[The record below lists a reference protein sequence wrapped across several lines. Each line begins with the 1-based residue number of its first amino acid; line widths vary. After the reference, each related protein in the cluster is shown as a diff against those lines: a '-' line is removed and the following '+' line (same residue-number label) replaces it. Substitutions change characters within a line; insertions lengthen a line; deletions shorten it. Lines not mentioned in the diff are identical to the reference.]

1 MFNLLILGTM
11 SQNRKK
17 VTKDLFPFILEEA
30 IEFHLKRR
38 VRKTAVENLVK
49 LGMNET
55 TASRYI
61 SSLSNMLIGKCY
73 ESTMSISAT
82 EYFLDRIF
90 IDFGEDK
97 LSWALYAL
105 QQHLVYYESLRDF
118 KRKGFWKLVR
128 KYKTRIKEQEIDN
141 DLEQAILDNFVAED
155 GRQRVI
161 QELKELKVSDPVS
174 VTINATTYKR
184 DNKTISQLKYL
195 RGYRCQMCK
204 IQIPKADGGFY
215 IEGAHIDPKKNRG
228 NELPNNILILCPN
241 HHKEF
246 DYGKPEIISRDDEHF
261 KFKLN
266 GEVYDISLKL
276 E

>member
-1 MFNLLILGTM
+1 MKTVIGDFHVHTLLSPCAEIEMTPHHIVMQAAEYGIQLLAVTDHNASANAVAAIQAGE
-11 SQNRKK
+11 RYGIK
-17 VTKDLFPFILEEA
+17 VFPGMEVECREEA
-30 IEFHLKRR
+30 HIVVLFDNLKQLRR
-38 VRKTAVENLVK
+38 WQKIV
-49 LGMNET
+49 
-55 TASRYI
+55 
-61 SSLSNMLIGKCY
+61 
-73 ESTMSISAT
+73 
-82 EYFLDRIF
+82 
-90 IDFGEDK
+90 DFSMRGLKNIPERFGAQFVVD
-97 LSWALYAL
+97 
-105 QQHLVYYESLRDF
+105 D
-118 KRKGFWKLVR
+118 
-128 KYKTRIKEQEIDN
+128 D
-141 DLEQAILDNFVAED
+141 DNFVAED